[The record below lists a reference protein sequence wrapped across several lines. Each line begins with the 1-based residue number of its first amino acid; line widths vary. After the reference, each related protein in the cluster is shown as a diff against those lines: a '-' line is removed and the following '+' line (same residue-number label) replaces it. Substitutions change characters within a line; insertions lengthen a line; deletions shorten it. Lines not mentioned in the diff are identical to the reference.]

1 MTYSIST
8 KKSWSA
14 TMSDLAIEFERWGV
28 TEWDT
33 NYPRGA
39 RLEGFNQ
46 DEVARTVTLTYTLR
60 GKPITLKMGSQ
71 SRAVDNLRVLFLA
84 VEAMRLNEK
93 RGIGEIIEQAYLQLA
108 GPTQERSPW
117 EILGI
122 FPGLP
127 VSVAEAM
134 YKEKAK
140 TAHPDRGGSQ
150 EEMRQLNDAIEKIRN
165 GLA

>member
-1 MTYSIST
+1 MSYTIST

-39 RLEGFNQ
+39 RLEGYNQ
-46 DEVARTVTLTYTLR
+46 SELDRTVTLTYNLR
-60 GKPITLKMGSQ
+60 GKPITLKMDSQ

-108 GPTQERSPW
+108 GPVQEKSPW
-117 EILGI
+117 EILSI
-122 FPGLP
+122 FPGSP
-127 VSVAEAM
+127 ISVAEAM

-150 EEMRQLNDAIEKIRN
+150 EDMRQLNDAIEKIRK